1 MEKIKNVHENTDHR
15 PTNFFSRNS
24 LIPPIGKEGNDGM
37 SLFLKDYLIM
47 LIICFGILVV
57 FFIIIE
63 FLKPKNKRFRQ
74 FKKL

>member
-63 FLKPKNKRFRQ
+63 FLKPKNKRFR
-74 FKKL
+74 

>member
-47 LIICFGILVV
+47 LIICFGILVA

-63 FLKPKNKRFRQ
+63 FLKPKNKRFPQ